1 MPQERTW
8 GTTKLMKNTFAW
20 SSSESTVKSQNND
33 PFKVHVCLTNRRTP
47 WKKHTNVSFQNEVKA
62 QHHHALGV
70 SLECLD
76 KHHKWARSWLPAVF
90 FFFFFYLQSLIIYSS
105 MLMPGIT
112 ANKSQVYLTQSGHF
126 SILLFVSETLSP
138 YLNGG
143 SGQQVQL
150 RPTDGPCRTTWRGSD
165 TIPGQRKP
173 WERRIPSG
181 AMFRF
186 ILACTWAYKMKYTV
200 NPPGFTTVLLKH
212 LTWLSS
218 LGKAKPMSLTNM

>member
-90 FFFFFYLQSLIIYSS
+90 FFFFFLPAVFNHLQQYVNAWNYSKQISSLFDSKWAFLNLIVCFWNIITLFKWGLRAASPVASHRWPLQDHLERQWHHTWAKEALGEKNPIWGHVPFHIGMYLSLQDEIHSKSTRFYHSIVKTFD
-105 MLMPGIT
+105 LT
-112 ANKSQVYLTQSGHF
+112 LQFRKSQAN
-126 SILLFVSETLSP
+126 VS
-138 YLNGG
+138 N
-143 SGQQVQL
+143 
-150 RPTDGPCRTTWRGSD
+150 
-165 TIPGQRKP
+165 
-173 WERRIPSG
+173 
-181 AMFRF
+181 
-186 ILACTWAYKMKYTV
+186 
-200 NPPGFTTVLLKH
+200 
-212 LTWLSS
+212 
-218 LGKAKPMSLTNM
+218 